1 LPASHVLQSRLIPQL
16 GLQQRTLSLVLRW
29 VPVVLLV
36 FSNLFMTYAWYGHL
50 EDFRDKPLLL
60 VIGLSWG
67 VAFLEYCLQVP
78 ANRLGFHFMSLAQLK
93 VLQEVIAMGV
103 FAVFA
108 VVYMKQAL
116 RLDFLWAGLCLVGA
130 AYFMF
135 RGVR

>member
-1 LPASHVLQSRLIPQL
+1 MKKQDLIEAMLRQMARRGRLL
-16 GLQQRTLSLVLRW
+16 TFGTGL
-29 VPVVLLV
+29 
-36 FSNLFMTYAWYGHL
+36 
-50 EDFRDKPLLL
+50 
-60 VIGLSWG
+60 
-67 VAFLEYCLQVP
+67 
-78 ANRLGFHFMSLAQLK
+78 
-93 VLQEVIAMGV
+93 